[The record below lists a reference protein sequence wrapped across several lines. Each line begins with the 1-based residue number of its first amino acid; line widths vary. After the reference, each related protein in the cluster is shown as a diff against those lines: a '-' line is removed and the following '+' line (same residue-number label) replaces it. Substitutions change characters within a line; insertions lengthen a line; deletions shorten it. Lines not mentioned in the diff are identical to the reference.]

1 MTAHNA
7 LSAAGR
13 LAAGESVLVTAAR
26 SGVGQATVRI
36 ARELG
41 AGGVLAAVRS
51 MGEETPLRDLGAEVI
66 IETGSPGF
74 AEAVM
79 AATDGSG
86 VLT

>member
-13 LAAGESVLVTAAR
+13 LAAGESVLAAAR